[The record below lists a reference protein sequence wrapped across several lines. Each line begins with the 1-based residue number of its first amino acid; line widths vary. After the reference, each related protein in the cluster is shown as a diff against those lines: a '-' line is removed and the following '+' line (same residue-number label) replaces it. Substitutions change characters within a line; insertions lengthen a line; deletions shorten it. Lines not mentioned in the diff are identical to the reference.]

1 MYNMSKKTG
10 IIVSIIMIALGLLA
24 FFDPFALGIGI
35 TYIITIGLG
44 IYGIS
49 GIIAFIKGEAG
60 NRNGWT
66 LANGI
71 VLTLLAVLMLW
82 TALGNAYGSVQML
95 STLTFII
102 GFFTLLG
109 GIDQIQAYSDLR
121 KASVPGA
128 SLMLASGILNLFL
141 TLLILINPL
150 FGWFGLSVIW
160 GLYLTVS
167 GIIIFAESCTG
178 KRGVYPAI

>member
-1 MYNMSKKTG
+1 MYTMNKKTG
-10 IIVSIIMIALGLLA
+10 IIISIIMVALGLFA
-24 FFDPFALGIGI
+24 FIDPFSLGVGLA
-35 TYIITIGLG
+35 YVVTIGLG
-44 IYGIS
+44 IYGVSNIVTYFKTEPDS
-49 GIIAFIKGEAG
+49 
-60 NRNGWT
+60 RNGWT

-71 VLTLLAVLMLW
+71 ILTVLAVLMLW
-82 TALGNAYGSVQML
+82 TALGKDYGSIQML
-95 STLTFII
+95 STLSFAI
-102 GFFTLLG
+102 GFFTLIA
-109 GIDQIQAYSDLR
+109 GIDQIQAFNVLR
-121 KASVPGA
+121 KAEVPG
-128 SLMLASGILNLFL
+128 SGLMLASGIMNLFL